1 MFAGLYCL
9 LRLAK
14 DPSNG
19 VAEEI
24 SRLMHKFFFPEFVE
38 LEEPAD
44 KEKPKE
50 SVCSRQVGQED
61 TYDERELELEP
72 LNEKFF
78 QFVFKALLFTKD
90 RKILYRLLDVVNFYI
105 KHETPMQFQ
114 IIEPALILW
123 MLRILDNH
131 RSDQY
136 LCLLTAKTV
145 LKVVE
150 THSIVFEYQEMAII
164 KNFNRALE
172 NVEGTIDCESS
183 ADESEIAEQDTK
195 VREAEMAVEEEEEKR
210 RRSE

>member
-1 MFAGLYCL
+1 
-9 LRLAK
+9 
-14 DPSNG
+14 
-19 VAEEI
+19 
-24 SRLMHKFFFPEFVE
+24 
-38 LEEPAD
+38 
-44 KEKPKE
+44 
-50 SVCSRQVGQED
+50 VGQED
-61 TYDERELELEP
+61 AYDEREFELEP

-172 NVEGTIDCESS
+172 NVEGATDCESS
-183 ADESEIAEQDTK
+183 ADESELAE
-195 VREAEMAVEEEEEKR
+195 VERENREREEAKLAEEQRKLEEEEE
-210 RRSE
+210 